1 MSEKPRSTEDRKN
14 ELQKRTKCP
23 LADGRLFIFV
33 QAMDPYNRHRIVLE
47 CPAKRQVVKDATQW
61 KIEEDEIE
69 RLCCSPDYAS
79 MCEWYKATRGGK

>member
-1 MSEKPRSTEDRKN
+1 
-14 ELQKRTKCP
+14 
-23 LADGRLFIFV
+23 
-33 QAMDPYNRHRIVLE
+33 
-47 CPAKRQVVKDATQW
+47 VVKDATQW